1 MSGVFDLTRAVEQGD
16 VAAAL
21 ATLDGLLASVE
32 PMAILSLLAR
42 DLRRTLKVREWSAK
56 GQPPDQ
62 IARMLRV
69 PPRVAETLVAR
80 ARVAGGER
88 LPRQLARCW
97 DVERRLKS
105 SGEPRAELTAL
116 VAELCA
122 GA

>member
-1 MSGVFDLTRAVEQGD
+1 
-16 VAAAL
+16 
-21 ATLDGLLASVE
+21 
-32 PMAILSLLAR
+32 
-42 DLRRTLKVREWSAK
+42 VREWSQR
-56 GQPPDQ
+56 GDDPNQ
-62 IARMLRV
+62 IARMLRI

-80 ARVAGGER
+80 TRGSAGAR
-88 LPRQLARCW
+88 LPRHLERCW